1 MNLQE
6 DIQRI
11 KEVMNINESLNKNL
25 MKLIDEK
32 GVMYTAKFTG
42 GYDTL
47 VDLLG
52 DYQIPKELLI
62 KDIKNFI
69 DEIYYTVFSFSEFSY
84 ETIPYK
90 EVKDEY
96 HEIVE
101 LGSNGVLID
110 VWNGFDYQTQKGEY
124 RVPYEKLTY
133 KTIVDIFEIISDLTV
148 SDFQ

>member
-90 EVKDEY
+90 EVNDEY

-101 LGSNGVLID
+101 LGSNGVLIE
-110 VWNGFDYQTQKGEY
+110 TLKGEY
-124 RVPYEKLTY
+124 RVPYEELTY
-133 KTIVDIFEIISDLTV
+133 KTIVDIFEIISEQISPLLR
-148 SDFQ
+148 SSL